1 MERGSGTI
9 VDLQEYR
16 DQLDKIDKQLVKLFE
31 ERMDICG
38 KVAETKIA
46 SGKAVYDAERE
57 KQKLDAVGAMANSD
71 FNQIAVRDLFSQMMS
86 VSRKYQYS
94 ILEEHGRA
102 VKLGFERLDSIPMEH
117 IRVVHQGVEG
127 AYSHAAAIQYFGED
141 AEIYHVARFE
151 DAMKEVQLGKA
162 DYAVMPIENSSAGAV
177 IDMYDLLTR
186 YDNYIVAETFLPV
199 NHALLG
205 VPGTKLA
212 DVKTVFSHP
221 QALMQCSNFLNNNGL
236 KQISV
241 ENTAVAAK
249 RVIEEGDHTQAAV
262 ASEIAG
268 KLYGLDLLK
277 TSIQN
282 NQGNTT
288 RFVILANRKV
298 YQKDASKISLCFELP
313 HTSGSLYNMLGN
325 FIYNHVNMIMIQSR
339 PVPGKN
345 WEYRFFV
352 DIEGNLQDAGV
363 KNALRGI
370 GEEAQNFK
378 ILGNY

>member
-1 MERGSGTI
+1 M
-9 VDLQEYR
+9 DLLECR
-16 DQLDKIDKQLVKLFE
+16 NKLDVIDKKIVKLFE

-57 KQKLDAVGAMANSD
+57 KQKLDAVSAMADSE
-71 FNQIAVRDLFSQMMS
+71 FNQVAVRELFSQMMS
-86 VSRKYQYS
+86 ISRKYQYS
-94 ILEEHGRA
+94 ILAEHGRA
-102 VKLGFERLDSIPMEH
+102 MKLGFERLDQLPMEGV
-117 IRVVHQGVEG
+117 RVVHQGVEG
-127 AYSHAAAIQYFGED
+127 AYSHAAAIQYFGEK

-151 DAMKEVQLGKA
+151 VAMKEVQLGIA

-205 VPGTKLA
+205 VPGAKLS

-221 QALMQCSNFLNNNGL
+221 QALMQCSAFLNDNGL

-249 RVIEEGDHTQAAV
+249 RVVEEGDKSQAAI

-268 KLYGLDLLK
+268 KLYGLELLK
-277 TSIQN
+277 PFIQN

-298 YQKDASKISLCFELP
+298 YQKDAGKISLCFELP

-325 FIYNHVNMIMIQSR
+325 FIFNHVNMMMIESR
-339 PVPGKN
+339 PIPGKN

-370 GEEAQNFK
+370 GAEAQNFK

>member
-1 MERGSGTI
+1 M
-9 VDLQEYR
+9 DLLECR
-16 DQLDKIDKQLVKLFE
+16 NKLDVIDKQIVKLFE

-57 KQKLDAVGAMANSD
+57 KQKLDAVSAMADSE
-71 FNQIAVRDLFSQMMS
+71 FNQVAVRELFSQMMS
-86 VSRKYQYS
+86 ISRKYQYS
-94 ILEEHGRA
+94 ILAEHGRA
-102 VKLGFERLDSIPMEH
+102 MKLGFERLDKLPVEGV
-117 IRVVHQGVEG
+117 RVVHQGVEG
-127 AYSHAAAIQYFGED
+127 AYSHAAAIQYFGKD

-151 DAMKEVQLGKA
+151 DAMKEVQLGNA

-205 VPGTKLA
+205 VPGAKLS
-212 DVKTVFSHP
+212 DVKTVFSHQ
-221 QALMQCSNFLNNNGL
+221 QALMQCSTFLNDNGL

-249 RVIEEGDHTQAAV
+249 RVVEEGDKSQAAI

-268 KLYGLDLLK
+268 QLYGLELLK
-277 TSIQN
+277 PSIQN

-298 YQKDASKISLCFELP
+298 YQKDAGKISICFELP

-325 FIYNHVNMIMIQSR
+325 FIFNHVNMMMIESR
-339 PVPGKN
+339 PIPGRN

-370 GEEAQNFK
+370 GAEAQNFK

>member
-1 MERGSGTI
+1 M
-9 VDLQEYR
+9 DLQEYR

-117 IRVVHQGVEG
+117 VRVVHQGVEG

-249 RVIEEGDHTQAAV
+249 RVIEEGDHTQAGV

>member
-1 MERGSGTI
+1 M
-9 VDLQEYR
+9 DLLECR
-16 DQLDKIDKQLVKLFE
+16 NKLDVIDKQIVKLFE

-57 KQKLDAVGAMANSD
+57 KQKLDAVSAMADSE
-71 FNQIAVRDLFSQMMS
+71 FNQVAVRELFSQMMS
-86 VSRKYQYS
+86 ISRKYQYS
-94 ILEEHGRA
+94 ILAEHGRA
-102 VKLGFERLDSIPMEH
+102 MKLGFERLDKLPVEGV
-117 IRVVHQGVEG
+117 RVVHQGVEG
-127 AYSHAAAIQYFGED
+127 AYSHAAAIQYFGKD

-151 DAMKEVQLGKA
+151 DAMKEVQLGNA

-177 IDMYDLLTR
+177 IDMYDLLTS

-205 VPGTKLA
+205 VPGAKLS

-221 QALMQCSNFLNNNGL
+221 QALMQCSTFLNDNGL

-249 RVIEEGDHTQAAV
+249 RVVEEGDKSQAAI

-268 KLYGLDLLK
+268 QLYGLELLK
-277 TSIQN
+277 PSIQN

-298 YQKDASKISLCFELP
+298 YQKDAGKISICFELP

-325 FIYNHVNMIMIQSR
+325 FIFNHVNMMMIESR
-339 PVPGKN
+339 PIPGRN

-370 GEEAQNFK
+370 GAEAQNFK

>member
-1 MERGSGTI
+1 M
-9 VDLQEYR
+9 DLLECR
-16 DQLDKIDKQLVKLFE
+16 NKLDVIDKQIVKLFE

-57 KQKLDAVGAMANSD
+57 KQKLDAVSAMADSE
-71 FNQIAVRDLFSQMMS
+71 FNQVAVRELFSQMMS
-86 VSRKYQYS
+86 ISRKYQYS
-94 ILEEHGRA
+94 ILAEHGRA
-102 VKLGFERLDSIPMEH
+102 MKLGFERLDQLPMEGV
-117 IRVVHQGVEG
+117 RVVHQGVEG
-127 AYSHAAAIQYFGED
+127 AYSHAAAIQYFGEKT
-141 AEIYHVARFE
+141 EIYHVARFE
-151 DAMKEVQLGKA
+151 DAMKEVQLGNA

-205 VPGTKLA
+205 VPGAKLS

-221 QALMQCSNFLNNNGL
+221 QALMQCSAFLNDNGL

-249 RVIEEGDHTQAAV
+249 RVVEEGDKSQAAI

-268 KLYGLDLLK
+268 KLYGLELLK
-277 TSIQN
+277 PSIQN

-298 YQKDASKISLCFELP
+298 YQKDAGKISLCFELP

-325 FIYNHVNMIMIQSR
+325 FIFNHVNMMMIESR
-339 PVPGKN
+339 PIPGKN

-370 GEEAQNFK
+370 GAEAQNFK